1 MADGGWEA
9 DWETSRR
16 AQLDAQMAATPAQRL
31 AWLEDALRLALA
43 AGALP
48 RVPGPEDYVPGCA
61 DLGDGADGSPDG
73 ADDAASENAP

>member
-1 MADGGWEA
+1 MVDDGWEA
-9 DWETSRR
+9 DWESSRW

-48 RVPGPEDYVPGCA
+48 RVAGPED
-61 DLGDGADGSPDG
+61 GAGGSPDG
-73 ADDAASENAP
+73 AGDAASENAS